1 MYIWVSGKFIHYTRN
16 SVERCAL
23 NTKADATERNPD
35 FNIFHIVVVDI
46 KYELPGR
53 AGKETKNEHD
63 QKARAT
69 ARKICNDKDAHKQI
83 SMPRPHNEFMNIW
96 DAQDPL
102 FA

>member
-1 MYIWVSGKFIHYTRN
+1 MVTHDSK
-16 SVERCAL
+16 SDLPL
-23 NTKADATERNPD
+23 NIKVDATERNPD
-35 FNIFHIVVVDI
+35 FNIYHIVVVDI

-83 SMPRPHNEFMNIW
+83 SMPRPHNEFMNI
-96 DAQDPL
+96 
-102 FA
+102 